1 MDYKTPD
8 DLNEF
13 LQEVVNNPFR
23 NHTHTEAWKCEVLK
37 QDGRYHTEQILE
49 KGTADFNTGSDG
61 GLTPDDKVI
70 IYCYYYMQMHIVS
83 SFHVFTSSDSL
94 LKDYIRDPSKNIVFI
109 DFGCGPLTS
118 GVALAWYYGFLDDKQ
133 QDFHYIGIDNGEAM
147 IRKARE
153 ISERQAW
160 RSCTFNFL
168 ESYEDHVYILKMIA
182 SYLSSGK
189 YQDYLI
195 VLNYSY
201 LFASSTLDVS
211 NLAQLGEKILDT
223 NKSHKICLFYQNPIP
238 GFLNSKLNRK
248 WDEFKSKSFFQE
260 KLCPVVEQKAI
271 LSYRNTTGRV
281 KEGEFTEIKLHFET
295 LVSK

>member
-1 MDYKTPD
+1 
-8 DLNEF
+8 
-13 LQEVVNNPFR
+13 
-23 NHTHTEAWKCEVLK
+23 
-37 QDGRYHTEQILE
+37 
-49 KGTADFNTGSDG
+49 
-61 GLTPDDKVI
+61 
-70 IYCYYYMQMHIVS
+70 MQMHIVS

-94 LKDYIRDPSKNIVFI
+94 LKDYILDPSKNIVFI

-168 ESYEDHVYILKMIA
+168 ESYEDHDYILESLDK
-182 SYLSSGK
+182 YLSSGQ
-189 YQDYLI
+189 YQEYLI

-211 NLAQLGEKILDT
+211 NLAQLVKKILDN
-223 NKSHKICLFYQNPIP
+223 NKSHKICLLYQNPTRKD
-238 GFLNSKLNRK
+238 LNTK
-248 WDEFKSKSFFQE
+248 WDEFKSNFPE
-260 KLCPVVEQKAI
+260 LCTVVVEKKKH
-271 LSYRNTTGRV
+271 SYRNTTGKKIR
-281 KEGEFTEIKLHFET
+281 TTDINLYFET
-295 LVSK
+295 LVRE

>member
-1 MDYKTPD
+1 MYYETPHE
-8 DLNEF
+8 LNVF
-13 LQEVVNNPFR
+13 LQEVVNNPFD
-23 NHTHTEAWKCEVLK
+23 NHEKTEAWECEVLN
-37 QDGRYHTEQILE
+37 QDDRYHREQILE
-49 KGTADFNTGSDG
+49 KGTADFNTGRN

-118 GVALAWYYGFLDDKQ
+118 GVALAWYYEFLDDKQ

-160 RSCTFNFL
+160 RGCTFNFL
-168 ESYEDHVYILKMIA
+168 ESYESHDSILESLDK
-182 SYLSSGK
+182 YLSSGQ
-189 YQDYLI
+189 YQNYLI

-201 LFASSTLDVS
+201 LFASNTLDEEK
-211 NLAQLGEKILDT
+211 LAELVKKILNT
-223 NKSHKICLFYQNPIP
+223 YKSHKICLLYQNPP
-238 GFLNSKLNRK
+238 Q
-248 WDEFKSKSFFQE
+248 SF
-260 KLCPVVEQKAI
+260 
-271 LSYRNTTGRV
+271 
-281 KEGEFTEIKLHFET
+281 
-295 LVSK
+295 